1 MALMSKEQYFQSMHD
16 LKPNLY
22 AFGQKVED
30 VMEHP
35 MTRANINAIAV
46 TYEMAESRP
55 VLTATSHLT
64 GETISRFTHVHMCQ
78 EDLYKRLEMMRWLT
92 PQHGGVWGHAA

>member
-1 MALMSKEQYFQSMHD
+1 MMTKEQYFQTMHD

-22 AFGQKVED
+22 AFGEKVED

-55 VLTATSHLT
+55 VLTATSHLS
-64 GETISRFTHVHMCQ
+64 GNKISRFRTRSTT
-78 EDLYKRLEMMRWLT
+78 ERTKESGFNLEKT
-92 PQHGGVWGHAA
+92 IDE